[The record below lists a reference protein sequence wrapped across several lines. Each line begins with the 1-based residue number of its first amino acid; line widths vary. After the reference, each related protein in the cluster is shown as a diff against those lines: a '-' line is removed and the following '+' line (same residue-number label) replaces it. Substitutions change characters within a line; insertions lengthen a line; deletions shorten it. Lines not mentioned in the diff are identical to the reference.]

1 MAQKPTYE
9 ELERRLQELEKTTGG
24 CIGVKESLL
33 RETDFPELIIDSLP
47 GIFYF
52 FNDTGKFLR
61 WNKNFE
67 KVYGYSTKEISKMT
81 TLDFFEGED
90 KKCVTERIKEV
101 FIKGKSF
108 VESDFVS
115 KNGKRTPYYFTGLRL
130 KIGHTHSV
138 CWIQRPPRGCQLF

>member
-1 MAQKPTYE
+1 MRFRESTAWVFLFLMPAEDFLTAQKPTYE

-24 CIGVKESLL
+24 CIGAKEPSL

-67 KVYGYSTKEISKMT
+67 KVYGA
-81 TLDFFEGED
+81 
-90 KKCVTERIKEV
+90 
-101 FIKGKSF
+101 
-108 VESDFVS
+108 
-115 KNGKRTPYYFTGLRL
+115 
-130 KIGHTHSV
+130 
-138 CWIQRPPRGCQLF
+138 